1 MVIEV
6 PDFIAPFGVS
16 NSVFGLPVKSRRGG
30 MLLAVPLN
38 ALDEEKLVDELA
50 AEGEGLLGPSK
61 SFVSELTT
69 EEDEGGMSLLGV
81 QCRFMV
87 VDFSDD
93 ILMLSKEYNA
103 DEDETA
109 TILPFHSDYPT
120 ALPDLTDFEEK
131 IKEWVAGQ
139 NIGRAHFYSAR
150 EEPDTPP
157 SFKAPTAKKPAPPK
171 RVTNAAMAE
180 QLSALQAQVS
190 ALVNSQMP
198 KPAVQGLATATEG
211 QPEVSSG
218 KPLGAPKMPSLSGA
232 LLGPTTATGM
242 PSVQKAISL
251 VGPPPKNMAAT
262 PRPAAK
268 SKGIAEDEPASW
280 KDGTLASGDP
290 LLQVLAQQG
299 SALTALVAHIAA
311 GTDAMGDLS
320 TSASSSQSTS
330 TKGVQRREKLQN
342 ELAGG
347 SSNFY
352 HLLLQQLH
360 GRLYPS
366 RPVPADVDGFK
377 DSEISLLLYLERF
390 GGYRNQRETGVTLWL
405 LGYDLDAL
413 IRDDVHRAR
422 EHLALTI
429 AALEQYGIDGD
440 FTLGYLVALV
450 EEPPIQLFQ
459 DRTISMHAQG
469 RPFAPLVAP
478 SHAAV
483 AISYLKE
490 LEILNTRKKET
501 HAPSSPSK
509 TSQPAEAPS
518 PRRRPR
524 YPKKPK
530 AAAANPQ

>member
-1 MVIEV
+1 MVVEV

-16 NSVFGLPVKSRRGG
+16 HAVFGLPVMRRKGG

-38 ALDEEKLVDELA
+38 AMDDEKLVDELA

-61 SFVSELTT
+61 SFISELTT
-69 EEDEGGMSLLGV
+69 EEEEGGMALLGV

-93 ILMLSKEYNA
+93 ILLVSREYNA
-103 DEDETA
+103 DEDDTA
-109 TILPFHSDYPT
+109 NIIPFHSDYPT
-120 ALPDLTDFEEK
+120 ALPDMTDIAEK
-131 IKEWVAGQ
+131 IKEWVTGQ

-150 EEPDTPP
+150 EEPETPP
-157 SFKAPTAKKPAPPK
+157 SFKAPTAKKPAPAK
-171 RVTNAAMAE
+171 RVSNAAMAE
-180 QLSALQAQVS
+180 QLSALQAQVA
-190 ALVNSQMP
+190 ALVSTQMP
-198 KPAVQGLATATEG
+198 KPPVQELAKKAEG
-211 QPEVSSG
+211 HSEVAGG

-232 LLGPTTATGM
+232 FLGQTVAAGV
-242 PSVQKAISL
+242 PSVQKAMSL
-251 VGPPPKNMAAT
+251 VGPPPKNMAVV
-262 PRPAAK
+262 PKQEAK
-268 SKGIAEDEPASW
+268 VSGMVEDEPASW
-280 KDGTLASGDP
+280 KEGTLTSGDP

-311 GTDAMGDLS
+311 GNDAIGDLTS
-320 TSASSSQSTS
+320 TASSSQSTS

-347 SSNFY
+347 SSNFFQ
-352 HLLLQQLH
+352 LLLQQLH
-360 GRLYPS
+360 RRLYPS
-366 RPVPADVDGFK
+366 RPVPVDVDGFK
-377 DSEISLLLYLERF
+377 DSEVSLLLYLERF
-390 GGYRNQRETGVTLWL
+390 GGYRNQKETGVTLWL
-405 LGYDLDAL
+405 LGYVLDAL
-413 IRDDVHRAR
+413 IRGDVHRAR
-422 EHLALTI
+422 EHLSLTI

-450 EEPPIQLFQ
+450 EEPPVQLFQ

-490 LEILNTRKKET
+490 LEVLNTRKKET
-501 HAPSSPSK
+501 QASSSSTKTTQPS
-509 TSQPAEAPS
+509 EVPS

>member
-69 EEDEGGMSLLGV
+69 EEEEGGMSLLGV

-109 TILPFHSDYPT
+109 NILPFHSDYPT

-131 IKEWVAGQ
+131 IREWVAAQ

-198 KPAVQGLATATEG
+198 KPSVQEHAKAAEG
-211 QPEVSSG
+211 QPEVSNG

-232 LLGPTTATGM
+232 FLGPATATGM

-251 VGPPPKNMAAT
+251 VGPPPKNMAA
-262 PRPAAK
+262 
-268 SKGIAEDEPASW
+268 KGMVEDEPASW
-280 KDGTLASGDP
+280 KEGTLASGDP

-347 SSNFY
+347 TSNFY

-360 GRLYPS
+360 RRLYPS

-377 DSEISLLLYLERF
+377 DS
-390 GGYRNQRETGVTLWL
+390 
-405 LGYDLDAL
+405 
-413 IRDDVHRAR
+413 
-422 EHLALTI
+422 
-429 AALEQYGIDGD
+429 
-440 FTLGYLVALV
+440 
-450 EEPPIQLFQ
+450 
-459 DRTISMHAQG
+459 RTQ
-469 RPFAPLVAP
+469 
-478 SHAAV
+478 
-483 AISYLKE
+483 
-490 LEILNTRKKET
+490 
-501 HAPSSPSK
+501 
-509 TSQPAEAPS
+509 
-518 PRRRPR
+518 R
-524 YPKKPK
+524 YPCCCTS
-530 AAAANPQ
+530 NGSEDSETRGRQS